1 MSSFATLAD
10 VKAVTGKEFTAGEQ
24 DRINAILP
32 LVSDALRVEGASAGV
47 DLDTKMAED
56 AAYASLVKLVTIDI
70 VMRAFRQSQ
79 DGEPMSQETQS
90 ALGYSWSGTY
100 AVPGG
105 GVAGAIMRND
115 LKRLGFKRQ
124 RYGAMEIWDGS
135 ME

>member
-100 AVPGG
+100 AIPGG
-105 GVAGAIMRND
+105 GIAGAIMRND

-124 RYGAMEIWDGS
+124 RYGVMEIWDGS